1 MPIWR
6 RLLISFVALARSI
19 ALVYAGTASAATMAM
34 TAITTSNSTRVKA
47 REKQELAIDLVNSQ
61 RMILVIRRER
71 KRKRTAP
78 KEDA

>member
-1 MPIWR
+1 
-6 RLLISFVALARSI
+6 
-19 ALVYAGTASAATMAM
+19 
-34 TAITTSNSTRVKA
+34 
-47 REKQELAIDLVNSQ
+47 LAIDLVNSQ